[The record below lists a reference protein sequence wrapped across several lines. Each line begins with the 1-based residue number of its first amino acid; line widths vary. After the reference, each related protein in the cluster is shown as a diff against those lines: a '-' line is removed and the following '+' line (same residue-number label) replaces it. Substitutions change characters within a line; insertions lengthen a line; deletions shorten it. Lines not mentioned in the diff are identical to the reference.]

1 MCESDF
7 NQLHSNRHAQPVQP
21 RATTTSIRA
30 IRTAALA
37 FDIDC
42 VVEVVASF
50 AMAMASLAL
59 AAFFLAPAFIEPPIP
74 APTVLAPAPVPQA
87 LILRLL
93 VDVPVRLGPDV
104 CVCVCVC
111 VRARALARSRVCGL
125 CTCMHVLGF

>member
-125 CTCMHVLGF
+125 CTYIHACMS